1 MLGACLAAAAPLALA
16 QASTD
21 ANVPPAAASKQARE
35 IAQGDPVRWY
45 KEDTTRQERMRTRTK
60 EIGAALD
67 EAKNA
72 CKAGPAAERQACLK
86 TAQATWESEMKAV
99 RAEAP
104 VQAGAGSAGSSN
116 AGASSAGSNNTGS
129 SNASSSNAGGS
140 GAGVTGSGSTGNAG
154 AEQAAGAGNTTVGR

>member
-1 MLGACLAAAAPLALA
+1 MKLQTILSRALGGALLAGAASLALA
-16 QASTD
+16 QTSTD

-35 IAQGDPVRWY
+35 IAHGDPVRWY

-72 CKAGPAAERQACLK
+72 CKQSPAAERPACLK
-86 TAQATWESEMKAV
+86 AAQATWESEMKSM

-104 VQAGAGSAGSSN
+104 VQAG
-116 AGASSAGSNNTGS
+116 
-129 SNASSSNAGGS
+129 
-140 GAGVTGSGSTGNAG
+140 
-154 AEQAAGAGNTTVGR
+154 R

>member
-1 MLGACLAAAAPLALA
+1 MKVRTLIQPVLLGILLAGAAPLALA

-72 CKAGPAAERQACLK
+72 CKQQPAAERQACLQ
-86 TAQATWESEMKAV
+86 TAQATWETEMKAP
-99 RAEAP
+99 RANAP
-104 VQAGAGSAGSSN
+104 VQAGSAG
-116 AGASSAGSNNTGS
+116 TGH
-129 SNASSSNAGGS
+129 AA
-140 GAGVTGSGSTGNAG
+140 STGHTG
-154 AEQAAGAGNTTVGR
+154 GEGRTTVGR